1 MSARDLAV
9 TAAMDEDTHGDL
21 KEIQRSCAKSAESIF
36 GMAAKRL
43 SSSGGMGGARSAN
56 WGGVDSESVDCVIAG
71 VCFRN
76 CDVPCWPKCVGW
88 RMKAI
93 TEQDRIAAR
102 ALAKR
107 LVKELGAMEW
117 HRRGNESECAQRVAE
132 AVNREAR
139 NSGLNPLL
147 IKSFMLR
154 LQRGDV

>member
-1 MSARDLAV
+1 
-9 TAAMDEDTHGDL
+9 MDCERID
-21 KEIQRSCAKSAESIF
+21 CA
-36 GMAAKRL
+36 
-43 SSSGGMGGARSAN
+43 
-56 WGGVDSESVDCVIAG
+56 IAG
-71 VCFRN
+71 VCFHHR
-76 CDVPCWPKCVGW
+76 DVHGWPECVGW

-107 LVKELGAMEW
+107 LVKELGGMEW

-139 NSGLNPLL
+139 SSGLNPLL